1 MIVSTNN
8 SIQEF
13 FDPNIRSLAQAATT
27 SSNWLFN
34 FLVSRFTKQ
43 MFAKMHYGVYFFF
56 AALSFFA
63 FFFAFFL
70 IPETSGIP
78 LEAVD
83 RLFETKPIWHAH
95 AKVKAQLKEE
105 EEQFRFEI
113 KEGVFG
119 KEGNGAHTHVE
130 DPTEGEETDDT
141 RVNEV

>member
-1 MIVSTNN
+1 MRCQLTLT
-8 SIQEF
+8 QEF

-34 FLVSRFTKQ
+34 FLISRFTKQ
-43 MFAKMHYGVYFFF
+43 MFAKMHY
-56 AALSFFA
+56 
-63 FFFAFFL
+63 
-70 IPETSGIP
+70 
-78 LEAVD
+78 
-83 RLFETKPIWHAH
+83 ETKPIWKAH

-119 KEGNGAHTHVE
+119 KEGNGAHAHVE
-130 DPTEGEETDDT
+130 DPKRGEETDDT

>member
-1 MIVSTNN
+1 
-8 SIQEF
+8 
-13 FDPNIRSLAQAATT
+13 
-27 SSNWLFN
+27 
-34 FLVSRFTKQ
+34 
-43 MFAKMHYGVYFFF
+43 MFAKMNYGVYFFF

-95 AKVKAQLKEE
+95 ANVKAQLKEE

-119 KEGNGAHTHVE
+119 KEGNGAHTHLE
-130 DPTEGEETDDT
+130 DSKGGEETDDT